1 MISVYKQYS
10 EWISTSTRQ
19 GGIPDSL
26 IRPMKALRRD
36 ILSLIS
42 TYLESETNFDYFNAN
57 FLPTLQAMVEDYQ
70 TSDPF
75 ARDPQTLMFF
85 ATLLKKEG
93 QHLTNILNQ
102 LLVGLCQPT
111 LDMIK
116 DDFITF
122 PEFREGFM
130 TLVHNMIKYCTSA
143 LIELDP
149 GMFSTII

>member
-70 TSDPF
+70 NSDPF

-85 ATLLKKEG
+85 ATLLKK
-93 QHLTNILNQ
+93 
-102 LLVGLCQPT
+102 
-111 LDMIK
+111 K
-116 DDFITF
+116 D
-122 PEFREGFM
+122 
-130 TLVHNMIKYCTSA
+130 NTSP
-143 LIELDP
+143 I
-149 GMFSTII
+149 S

>member
-1 MISVYKQYS
+1 
-10 EWISTSTRQ
+10 
-19 GGIPDSL
+19 
-26 IRPMKALRRD
+26 MKALRRD

-70 TSDPF
+70 NSDPF

-93 QHLTNILNQ
+93 QYLTNILNQ

-130 TLVHNMIKYCTSA
+130 KLVHNMIKHCTSA